1 MEKRRIDSSKFN
13 LFLANVIIDFD
24 ISMHKI
30 CRNEKN
36 IFLYLVFFLR
46 VQHSFTSYNKTNF
59 RNCINNN
66 KYLSSSLISSYS
78 WFACRILDAT
88 IIYTFAA
95 RKTDEPSACHQP
107 FWIFSFV
114 LQHNRKSRSTIIESL
129 GSFLNAS
136 NYPHLPIIQFHD
148 RKV

>member
-24 ISMHKI
+24 TFDIHKV

-36 IFLYLVFFLR
+36 IFLYLIFFLR

-66 KYLSSSLISSYS
+66 KYLSSSLIISCVARSSDSGRHNYLHVRGQKNRRAIS
-78 WFACRILDAT
+78 VPSAILD
-88 IIYTFAA
+88 
-95 RKTDEPSACHQP
+95 
-107 FWIFSFV
+107 
-114 LQHNRKSRSTIIESL
+114 
-129 GSFLNAS
+129 FL
-136 NYPHLPIIQFHD
+136 F
-148 RKV
+148 RFTT

>member
-66 KYLSSSLISSYS
+66 KYFYCLEEFHLLHRTIRFEKYSNILHFQFTLPWIWIRRKRSL
-78 WFACRILDAT
+78 
-88 IIYTFAA
+88 
-95 RKTDEPSACHQP
+95 
-107 FWIFSFV
+107 
-114 LQHNRKSRSTIIESL
+114 KS
-129 GSFLNAS
+129 
-136 NYPHLPIIQFHD
+136 PIINYKILITINIRIIQKNFIFF
-148 RKV
+148 V